1 MSSYP
6 IPGSPESVAQDVRS
20 PANPCFCYVCGAS
33 EFAHTPVLWPEL
45 VAAWGLSN
53 EEARYMDVQQGTHCC
68 ACGSNVRSIALAK
81 ALLACFRF
89 EGTLNGF
96 VDNVAYH
103 TLRVL
108 EMNEA
113 GTLHPILSRLPRH
126 RLAAYPEFDMMR
138 LALTS
143 GAFDLVVHSDT
154 LEHVRDPLQGLN
166 ECHRVLHTGGYLL
179 FTIPIIVGRLTRGR
193 HGLAPSYHGVA
204 GCTDAGMLVH
214 TEFGADA
221 WTMVLK
227 AGFTSCELVPYG
239 FPAGLA
245 IVAKKNDGDT
255 R

>member
-1 MSSYP
+1 MSPFPSSLAP
-6 IPGSPESVAQDVRS
+6 DLAREDAIC

-89 EGTLNGF
+89 EGTLAGF
-96 VDNVAYH
+96 VDNVAHH
-103 TLRVL
+103 TLQVL
-108 EMNEA
+108 EINEA
-113 GTLHPILSRLPRH
+113 GTLHPILGRLPRH

-138 LALTS
+138 LALPT
-143 GAFDLVVHSDT
+143 GTFDIVVHSDT
-154 LEHVRDPLQGLN
+154 LEHVRDPLQGLK
-166 ECHRVLHTGGYLL
+166 ECHRVLHATGYLL

-193 HGLAPSYHGVA
+193 HGLAPSYHGA
-204 GCTDAGMLVH
+204 ADCTDTGMLVH

-227 AGFTSCELVPYG
+227 AGFTSCELVPYW
-239 FPAGLA
+239 FPSGLA
-245 IVAKKNDGDT
+245 IVGKKSDGDT
-255 R
+255 T